1 MAGLGTLE
9 PLDDDFAVKSNAHSL
24 THLSSPSDLT
34 VDFIQGLASQIQ
46 LLACL
51 KWLGEFQVLTLV
63 PLHGSILTAEAAEI
77 AGVPVEQLSRVVRL
91 VATSG
96 FLHEPQPD
104 RIAHTKLSSAF
115 VSTFSFLDAVM
126 FLAES
131 AVPTALHMTA
141 ATHRAYQHP
150 DLPAETAY
158 SIAVNTSQSF
168 ESACDDQPRL
178 QRQWCA
184 YRRYASCSH
193 DSFIDIL
200 RGLNWR
206 SLGSATVVDVAAHST
221 EVAVAIADVAPAI
234 HIVVQLIQPTAVNN
248 KITSLVDEA
257 RRDINDRI
265 EIHKKISVGA
275 QLVTDASIYILRLEM
290 TSSMR
295 SVLLAELT
303 AHLGLLRANPAAT
316 LIVAPPLLLEPG
328 IAGSNMEAQGRL
340 RDLYYYQ
347 LTGEYELELN
357 ELIKMIKSTHDKHG
371 RLVVI
376 NQLRCGSGATGAV
389 SVKYEFSTPN

>member
-1 MAGLGTLE
+1 
-9 PLDDDFAVKSNAHSL
+9 
-24 THLSSPSDLT
+24 
-34 VDFIQGLASQIQ
+34 
-46 LLACL
+46 
-51 KWLGEFQVLTLV
+51 
-63 PLHGSILTAEAAEI
+63 
-77 AGVPVEQLSRVVRL
+77 VRL

-131 AVPTALHMTA
+131 AVPTALQMTT

-158 SIAVNTSQSF
+158 SIAMNTSQSF

-178 QRQWCA
+178 QRHWCA
-184 YRRYASCSH
+184 YRHYASSSH

-206 SLGSATVVDVAAHST
+206 SLGSATVVDVSVCASTERCFYLTVTFTQVAAHST

-234 HIVVQLIQPTAVNN
+234 HIVVQLIQPAAVHN
-248 KITSLVDEA
+248 KTTSLVDEA

-265 EIHKKISVGA
+265 EIHKKISVGV

-328 IAGSNMEAQGRL
+328 IAGSNREAQGRL

-357 ELIKMIKSTHDKHG
+357 ELIRMIKSTHDKHG

-389 SVKYEFSTPN
+389 SVKYEFSPPN